1 MLLPRR
7 LVAALAAAGAVAT
20 MLAGCST
27 TVHVEPADDANNPAC
42 ADVAVLLPANVAGF
56 DRVWT
61 DAQATGAWGD
71 PTIVLRCGVAPPAPS
86 DLVCTTIGN
95 VDWLVL
101 EQEDER
107 QRLISYGRDPA
118 IEVIIRREAEI
129 DFRSVV
135 EKISSSIQPGLSP
148 ATAQCTDRVELPAG

>member
-1 MLLPRR
+1 MPLPRR
-7 LVAALAAAGAVAT
+7 LLVGTVTAGALMLSLAA
-20 MLAGCST
+20 CST

-42 ADVAVLLPANVAGF
+42 AEVSVLLPENVAGF

-71 PTIVLRCGVAPPAPS
+71 PTVVLRCGVAPPAPS

-101 EQEDER
+101 DQEEER
-107 QRLISYGRDPA
+107 QRLVSYGRDPA
-118 IEVIIRREAEI
+118 IEIIIRRDAEV

-135 EKISSSIQPGLSP
+135 DALSSSIQPGLNP
-148 ATAQCTDRVELPAG
+148 ATAKCTDRVEFPGG